1 MKRAIERLVGQH
13 QTLTTSD
20 FNMSLSEALRIQR
33 NMPGALEEVVV
44 RECAGMGAQAF
55 EACQLEVQ
63 REAFD
68 RANSGTNDGQQT
80 LAVLR
85 SLLNALKTIDG
96 PKTMILVSE
105 GFVTDEQRDSVVEL
119 GAIAAASRTSIYALK
134 LDDQLFASAAS
145 EQRAPI
151 STMDDRFMRAEG
163 LELLTNASRGALFDV
178 VGTGATLF
186 DRIER
191 ELSGYYLLGVESS
204 PADRD
209 GRTHSVRV
217 QVNRKGLTIRSR
229 RALVTQPDD
238 KPKSARDRVVAAIA
252 TPLPISALPLRI
264 ATFSLQGPEQDRVQV
279 LIHADIGTDYASPRG
294 ATIGYSITDR
304 DGRMVDSQVGEGR
317 LPPIMNGV
325 PSPLQFTAG
334 ASLPP
339 GDYLLKLAVNEG
351 DRLGTVEHE
360 FTAAVVDAGAVK
372 VSDLMAGGPLN
383 GADDLLQPTISYT
396 VMFGTVQGYVEAYG
410 TDVAKT
416 VKATFELAASETS
429 AALVSQDVT
438 PRAAG
443 GGVRAIFSR
452 TLPVRQL
459 PPGKYVL
466 RAVLSGAHGPLRTL
480 TRAFEVAAPAVL
492 MTSAESGA
500 TLSTSDVFLPV
511 EESMLLR
518 PFDKA
523 SASKAPTLQSF
534 RQRVAVPAREAF
546 DAGVSALSSGD
557 YAKAEASLKSALATD
572 ADNAAVLA
580 YLAAVFASSGHDDQ
594 ATGAWQTSLVD
605 GSDIPDIYEWL
616 GDALIRTRRL
626 AEARAVLEEAMTR
639 WPGDLRFIKPMA
651 IVDATFGQGPEAVR
665 LLARYIEAHPDDVEA
680 LQLGVEWIYHLTLA
694 HSAARTPA
702 EDVRLAHRYADAYV
716 TAKGPQQALVQQW
729 IEYLDRSA
737 AGR

>member
-1 MKRAIERLVGQH
+1 
-13 QTLTTSD
+13 
-20 FNMSLSEALRIQR
+20 
-33 NMPGALEEVVV
+33 
-44 RECAGMGAQAF
+44 
-55 EACQLEVQ
+55 
-63 REAFD
+63 
-68 RANSGTNDGQQT
+68 
-80 LAVLR
+80 
-85 SLLNALKTIDG
+85 
-96 PKTMILVSE
+96 
-105 GFVTDEQRDSVVEL
+105 
-119 GAIAAASRTSIYALK
+119 
-134 LDDQLFASAAS
+134 
-145 EQRAPI
+145 
-151 STMDDRFMRAEG
+151 
-163 LELLTNASRGALFDV
+163 
-178 VGTGATLF
+178 
-186 DRIER
+186 
-191 ELSGYYLLGVESS
+191 
-204 PADRD
+204 
-209 GRTHSVRV
+209 
-217 QVNRKGLTIRSR
+217 
-229 RALVTQPDD
+229 
-238 KPKSARDRVVAAIA
+238 
-252 TPLPISALPLRI
+252 
-264 ATFSLQGPEQDRVQV
+264 
-279 LIHADIGTDYASPRG
+279 
-294 ATIGYSITDR
+294 
-304 DGRMVDSQVGEGR
+304 
-317 LPPIMNGV
+317 
-325 PSPLQFTAG
+325 
-334 ASLPP
+334 
-339 GDYLLKLAVNEG
+339 
-351 DRLGTVEHE
+351 
-360 FTAAVVDAGAVK
+360 
-372 VSDLMAGGPLN
+372 
-383 GADDLLQPTISYT
+383 
-396 VMFGTVQGYVEAYG
+396 
-410 TDVAKT
+410 
-416 VKATFELAASETS
+416 
-429 AALVSQDVT
+429 
-438 PRAAG
+438 
-443 GGVRAIFSR
+443 
-452 TLPVRQL
+452 
-459 PPGKYVL
+459 
-466 RAVLSGAHGPLRTL
+466 
-480 TRAFEVAAPAVL
+480 